1 MLAALSVRDVVLIE
15 ALDLELGPGF
25 TALTGET
32 GAGKS
37 ILLDALGLALGA
49 RADKGLV
56 RAGAERASAAA
67 AFEVGADHPAH
78 ALIAEMELPEAED
91 GRIVLRRTLGADGKG
106 RAFVN
111 DAPASAGALRA
122 IGASLLEI
130 CGQHAALG
138 LTDPGEH
145 RRLLDAFA
153 GAQVELAAVA
163 NAWDDLVAA
172 GAALEAIAER
182 AARAARDRDW
192 LIDML
197 GELDRLDPRP
207 GEEERLDGERRFLM
221 GSERLAAALADA
233 QGALSDSRS
242 GSVETRLTNAARA
255 LGRLG
260 DPGPDHAALGQAV
273 AAAAAALDRALVEV
287 GEARA
292 GVEAAIRAFDAEPQK
307 LEQVEERLFALRA
320 AARKH
325 GVGADALPDLR
336 ARARADLAS
345 IDTADAERA
354 AAEQALKAAQAAFET
369 AAGVLSS
376 ARQAAAKHL
385 EAVVAAELPA
395 LKLERARFRALVAPG
410 GAKPGPHGTDKV
422 GFEIAANPGAPF
434 GPLADVAS
442 GGELSRLTLAL
453 KVALSRS
460 AAMATL
466 IFDEIDQGVGGATA
480 DAVGR
485 RLRALAGSTQ
495 ILCVTHSPQVAA
507 RADAHWRIE
516 KAAAGGAMRT
526 KVVALDD
533 AAREEELARMLA
545 GAAVTDEARAA
556 ARALVGAD

>member
-1 MLAALSVRDVVLIE
+1 MLTQLSVRDVVLIE
-15 ALDLELGPGF
+15 ALDLELSPGF

-56 RAGAERASAAA
+56 RAGAERASATA
-67 AFEVGADHPAH
+67 AFEVAADHPAH
-78 ALIAEMELPEAED
+78 ALIADLDLPEAED

-106 RAFVN
+106 RAYVN
-111 DAPASAGALRA
+111 DAPASAGALRS
-122 IGASLLEI
+122 IGAALLEI

-153 GAQVELAAVA
+153 GAHAERDAVA
-163 NAWDDLVAA
+163 QAWQQLVAA
-172 GAALEAIAER
+172 GEALEAIAER

-233 QGALSDSRS
+233 QGSLSDSRS

-260 DPGPDHAALGQAV
+260 DPGPDHAELGRAV
-273 AAAAAALDRALVEV
+273 SAAAAALDRALVEV
-287 GEARA
+287 AEARA

-345 IDTADAERA
+345 IDTADAARA
-354 AAEQALKAAQAAFET
+354 EAEAALKAAQAAYDV
-369 AAGVLSS
+369 AAAALSA
-376 ARQAAAKHL
+376 ARQKAAVAL
-385 EAVVAAELPA
+385 EAAVGQELPA

-410 GAKPGPHGTDKV
+410 GAKPGPSGTDKV

-453 KVALSRS
+453 KVSLSRTAS
-460 AAMATL
+460 AATL
-466 IFDEIDQGVGGATA
+466 VFDEIDQGVGGATA

-485 RLRALAGSTQ
+485 RLRTLAGAAQ

-516 KAAAGGAMRT
+516 KAPAGGSLRT
-526 KVVALDD
+526 RVVPLDD

-556 ARALVGAD
+556 ARALVDAG